1 MKWIKKGLIFSVDRN
16 YEWGQTHASV
26 PTVDK
31 ITKDRLRVYFGTRD
45 ARNFSFTTF
54 IEIEADNPSNVLYLH
69 DKAVLVP
76 GHIGAFDD
84 CGAMPS
90 WVVDHKG
97 KKYLYYV
104 GWNVRNTVPYHN
116 SIGLA
121 VSSDNGMTFQ
131 KLSDGP
137 IIDRNSAEP
146 YFSAL
151 PCILVEDGLWRM
163 WYLSCVKWSAFNSR
177 PEPFYNIK
185 YAESRD
191 GINWKR
197 EGTACIDFK
206 DNRECALARASVI
219 KENGQYKMWF
229 SYRNLENYRIDKS
242 NSYRIGYAE
251 SRNGIEWNRLDSE
264 AGIDISANG
273 WDSQMIEY
281 PFVFNYKDVRYMFYN
296 GNGFGKSG
304 IGYAIL
310 EKKEKHNE

>member
-1 MKWIKKGLIFSVDRN
+1 MNWKKKGLIFSVDRN

-31 ITKDRLRVYFGTRD
+31 ITEDRLRVYFGTRD

-76 GHIGAFDD
+76 GPIGAFDD

-90 WVVDHKG
+90 WVVNHRG

-137 IIDRNSAEP
+137 IIDRNIAEP

-151 PCILVEDGLWRM
+151 PCVLVEDGLWRM
-163 WYLSCVKWSAFNSR
+163 WYLSCVKWSVFNNR
-177 PEPFYNIK
+177 PEPYYHIK
-185 YAESRD
+185 YAESKD
-191 GINWKR
+191 GVNWKR
-197 EGTACIDFK
+197 AEKVCIDFK
-206 DNRECALARASVI
+206 DSRECAIARACVI
-219 KENGQYKMWF
+219 NDNKQYKMWY
-229 SYRNLENYRIDKS
+229 SYRNLDNYRIDKI

-251 SRNGIEWNRLDSE
+251 SVNGVDWIRKDSE
-264 AGIDISANG
+264 TGINISPDG

-281 PFVFNYKDVRYMFYN
+281 PFVCNYKGKRYMFYN

-310 EKKEKHNE
+310 DEKGKE

>member
-31 ITKDRLRVYFGTRD
+31 ITEDRLRVYFGTRD

-54 IEIEADNPSNVLYLH
+54 IEIEADNPSKVLYLH
-69 DKAVLVP
+69 DKTVLVP
-76 GHIGAFDD
+76 GPMGAFDD

-90 WVVDHKG
+90 WIVDHRG

-137 IIDRNSAEP
+137 IIDRNIAEP

-151 PCILVEDGLWRM
+151 PCVLVEDGSWRM
-163 WYLSCVKWSAFNSR
+163 WYLSCVKWSVFNNR
-177 PEPFYNIK
+177 PEPYYHIK
-185 YAESRD
+185 YAESKD
-191 GINWKR
+191 GVNWKR
-197 EGTACIDFK
+197 AEKVCIDFK
-206 DNRECALARASVI
+206 DSRECAIARACVI
-219 KENGQYKMWF
+219 NDNKQYKMWY
-229 SYRNLENYRIDKS
+229 SYRNLENYRTDKI

-251 SRNGIEWNRLDSE
+251 SVNGVDWIRKDSE
-264 AGIDISANG
+264 TGINVSPDG

-281 PFVFNYKDVRYMFYN
+281 PFVCNYKGKRYMFYN

-310 EKKEKHNE
+310 EEKGKE

>member
-16 YEWGQTHASV
+16 YEWGQTHASL

-31 ITKDRLRVYFGTRD
+31 ISEDRLRVYFGTRD

-76 GHIGAFDD
+76 GPMGAFDD

-90 WVVDHKG
+90 WIVDHRG

-137 IIDRNSAEP
+137 IIDRNIAEP

-151 PCILVEDGLWRM
+151 PCVLVEDGLWRM
-163 WYLSCVKWSAFNSR
+163 WYLSCVKWSVFNNR
-177 PEPFYNIK
+177 PEPYYHIK
-185 YAESRD
+185 YAESKD
-191 GINWKR
+191 GVNWKR
-197 EGTACIDFK
+197 AEKVCIDFK
-206 DNRECALARASVI
+206 DSRECAIARACVI
-219 KENGQYKMWF
+219 NDNKQYKMWY
-229 SYRNLENYRIDKS
+229 SYRNLENYRTDKI

-251 SRNGIEWNRLDSE
+251 SINGADWIRKDSE
-264 AGIDISANG
+264 TGINVSPDG

-281 PFVFNYKDVRYMFYN
+281 PFVCNYKGKRYMFYN

-310 EKKEKHNE
+310 EEKGKE